1 MNPFEYIDE
10 LKQTITSNETNPENK
25 DKTLSY
31 KEHCSILINML
42 NILEHEMEQAEY
54 NYQVTGVNYNQIHV
68 FNELTVMQKELT
80 DEVII
85 FQPIAVGEAELSA
98 VDMNSLATV
107 LKSLRDNGT
116 ITQNMLLL
124 PPNINVFKAILKRP
138 KEKQNEND
146 KE

>member
-1 MNPFEYIDE
+1 MNPFEYINE
-10 LKQTITSNETNPENK
+10 LKQTITSNATNPVNK

-31 KEHCSILINML
+31 QEHCNILINML
-42 NILEHEMEQAEY
+42 NVLEQEMEQAEY
-54 NYQVTGVNYNQIHV
+54 NYQVTGVHYDEIHN

-124 PPNINVFKAILKRP
+124 PPNINVFKAVLKCP
-138 KEKQNEND
+138 EEKQDED
-146 KE
+146 EEE